1 MAINI
6 PVEIDRERF
15 ERVLL
20 KKGWKKKKFNGKEAF
35 VKEQRSWLWVALYE
49 KGFLTF
55 ISFPSDESS
64 YLHSKGVKLLKEEV
78 REIGKGVG
86 FSLPLRFEEV
96 VEFWSS

>member
-6 PVEIDRERF
+6 PVEIDREEF
-15 ERVLL
+15 ERILL
-20 KKGWKKKKFNGKEAF
+20 EKGWKMKKFNGKAAF
-35 VKEQRSWLWVALYE
+35 VKEHQSWLWVAFYE

-64 YLHSKGVKLLKEEV
+64 NLHSKGVKLLKEEV
-78 REIGKGVG
+78 REIGKIVG
-86 FSLPLRFEEV
+86 FSLPLRLEEV